1 MFTVMFS
8 GGVIMNGGPVGE
20 KHRNESGIWVA
31 YIMKNDIVEI
41 FKFSLIGYGLKATGL
56 GHNPKSYFL

>member
-1 MFTVMFS
+1 
-8 GGVIMNGGPVGE
+8 MNGGPVGE

-41 FKFSLIGYGLKATGL
+41 FKFSLIGYGLNAMGL
-56 GHNPKSYFL
+56 GHNPKRYFL